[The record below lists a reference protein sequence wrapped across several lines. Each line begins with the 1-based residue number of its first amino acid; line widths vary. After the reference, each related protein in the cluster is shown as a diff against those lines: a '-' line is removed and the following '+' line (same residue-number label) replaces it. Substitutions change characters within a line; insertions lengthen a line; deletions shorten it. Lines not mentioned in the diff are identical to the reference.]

1 MGDCRFRNPAEHE
14 PMINRTQYKILG
26 SVLLMFAAGVTS
38 GALIA
43 WPAAKRAAVAK
54 RPSME
59 RACDFMKHKF
69 ESRLGLSPAQIEKI
83 SPRMEQT
90 ARELDAV
97 HERSMVEIE
106 GIFNRSSMD
115 ISKELTPEQLPLL
128 REMEKERREF
138 FAHDHSQRNS
148 MYHRKDQPS
157 ISDKTNTLIYGGK

>member
-1 MGDCRFRNPAEHE
+1 MGDCGFRDPVEHE
-14 PMINRTQYKILG
+14 SMMTRIQYRILG

-43 WPAAKRAAVAK
+43 WPAAKRAATAK

-59 RACDFMKHKF
+59 RACDFMKHKL
-69 ESRLGLSPAQIEKI
+69 ESRLQLSPGQIEKI

-106 GIFNRSSMD
+106 EIFNRSSAD
-115 ISKELTPEQLPLL
+115 ISKELTPGQIPLL
-128 REMEKERREF
+128 REMERERREF
-138 FAHDHSQRNS
+138 FSHRHPPGGSTYHSN
-148 MYHRKDQPS
+148 DQPS
-157 ISDKTNTLIYGGK
+157 SSDKTNTLIYGGK

>member
-1 MGDCRFRNPAEHE
+1 MGNCGFRDPAQHE
-14 PMINRTQYKILG
+14 PMMNRIQYRILG

-43 WPAAKRAAVAK
+43 WPAAKRAATAR

-69 ESRLGLSPAQIEKI
+69 ESRLQLSPGQIEKI

-106 GIFNRSSMD
+106 EIFNRSSAD
-115 ISKELTPEQLPLL
+115 ISKELNPRQIPLL

-138 FAHDHSQRNS
+138 FAHRQPPGGS
-148 MYHRKDQPS
+148 MYHPNDQPS
-157 ISDKTNTLIYGGK
+157 FSDKTNTLIYGGK